1 MFDWNGN
8 GEHDPFDD
16 FVTFGLLEDMIN
28 EGRMKSPLQE
38 IVTGEIIIAMISI
51 RTLTVPARMQ

>member
-16 FVTFGLLEDMIN
+16 FVTFGLLEDLIN
-28 EGRMKSPLQE
+28 EFFE
-38 IVTGEIIIAMISI
+38 ITRFKRFGSGKN
-51 RTLTVPARMQ
+51 RT

>member
-8 GEHDPFDD
+8 SSTIPDD

-28 EGRMKSPLQE
+28 DEDEMPSAKNRNRRNHHPL
-38 IVTGEIIIAMISI
+38 
-51 RTLTVPARMQ
+51 